1 MTDKITPI
9 SNTDGQKIITANAN
23 NAVVVE
29 IENLFDDAKHEI
41 FADGMDSTYTNKLR
55 KIITRYGNTS
65 IRSLEQ
71 SLLSDNSNI
80 EIIEESLRLVGNI
93 DDYVTYDRRLEFL
106 KHMLKSSNVRIRDAA
121 LIGLEAMDDPSAID
135 NIEKAI
141 DCEKSQ
147 IMKVN
152 LEMTLKQLKE
162 TADSVVK

>member
-1 MTDKITPI
+1 MIV
-9 SNTDGQKIITANAN
+9 NTN
-23 NAVVVE
+23 NAVLDM
-29 IENLFDDAKHEI
+29 IESLFDDAKREI

-55 KIITRYGNTS
+55 YIITHYGNIS
-65 IRSLEQ
+65 IGSLEQ

-93 DDYVTYDRRLEFL
+93 DDDITYNCRLEFL

-147 IMKVN
+147 IVKAN

-162 TADSVVK
+162 TADSG